1 MANLCFSRC
10 GSIEQ
15 AKLKKKKQQQQ
26 QTTTTLFIYLHLGGV
41 QIKINGLH

>member
-10 GSIEQ
+10 ASIEQ
-15 AKLKKKKQQQQ
+15 AKLKQQQQQ